1 MRAQFVIP
9 VLASV
14 LILGIFFSVDS
25 VFADDD
31 ERDDDARHYDDY
43 ERDDT
48 EYFQTEWVNSIH
60 AMYLKKKQLYKRQFQ
75 CPECLTVWES
85 YVTKN
90 TTEIEC
96 PECDD

>member
-1 MRAQFVIP
+1 MVKHTIGVYKAYRNSGNLRFHKRNTKKHWKH
-9 VLASV
+9 
-14 LILGIFFSVDS
+14 FFLD
-25 VFADDD
+25 
-31 ERDDDARHYDDY
+31 DDY

-96 PECDD
+96 PKCEE